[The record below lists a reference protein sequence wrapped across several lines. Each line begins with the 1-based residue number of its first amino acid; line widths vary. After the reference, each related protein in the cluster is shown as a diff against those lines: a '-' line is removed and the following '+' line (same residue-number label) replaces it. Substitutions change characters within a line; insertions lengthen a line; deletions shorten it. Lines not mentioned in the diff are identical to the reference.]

1 MENQRY
7 QPSLAKCS
15 MSEYEH
21 FDGEAWIV
29 FDMLYLDLEKNTAT
43 IAVSNR
49 GKISVI
55 EYDLIKIEDE
65 LYFEFNPITRISLA
79 DFEEVKI

>member
-1 MENQRY
+1 
-7 QPSLAKCS
+7 

-29 FDMLYLDLEKNTAT
+29 FDLLYLDLEKNTAT

-55 EYDLIKIEDE
+55 EYDLMEIEDE
-65 LYFEFNPITRISLA
+65 LYFEFNPITRIERNQIA
-79 DFEEVKI
+79 KQVGCV

>member
-49 GKISVI
+49 GKISVL
-55 EYDLIKIEDE
+55 EYDLMEIEDE

-79 DFEEVKI
+79 DSEEVEI

>member
-29 FDMLYLDLEKNTAT
+29 FDMLYLNLEKNTAT

-65 LYFEFNPITRISLA
+65 LYFELNPITRISLA
-79 DFEEVKI
+79 DFEEVEI

>member
-1 MENQRY
+1 MENQMY
-7 QPSLAKCS
+7 QPSSAKCS
-15 MSEYEH
+15 MREYEH

-29 FDMLYLDLEKNTAT
+29 FDMLYLNLEKNTAT

-55 EYDLIKIEDE
+55 EYDLMEIEDE

>member
-1 MENQRY
+1 
-7 QPSLAKCS
+7 

-29 FDMLYLDLEKNTAT
+29 FDMLYLNLEKNTAT

-55 EYDLIKIEDE
+55 EYDLMKIENE

-79 DFEEVKI
+79 DFVEVEI

>member
-1 MENQRY
+1 MENQMY
-7 QPSLAKCS
+7 QPSSAKCS

-55 EYDLIKIEDE
+55 EYDLMKIEDE

-79 DFEEVKI
+79 DFEEVEI